1 MFQNRYV
8 VENPSVLRRENLF
21 ENKFV
26 YRVTLAKG
34 VYCRVIPS
42 TWKEICYLRL
52 LEKGV
57 TYEVPSEGN
66 GLFITFKAMPK
77 K

>member
-1 MFQNRYV
+1 MFQNRHV
-8 VENPSVLRRENLF
+8 VENPTVLRRENLL

-26 YRVTLAKG
+26 YRVALVKG
-34 VYCRVIPS
+34 IYCRVIPS
-42 TWKEICYLRL
+42 TWKEISYIKL

-57 TYEVPSEGN
+57 SYEVPSEGD
-66 GLFITFKAMPK
+66 GLFITFKSMPK